1 MERAPRFGPTH
12 LLTAAIW
19 LHFKRK
25 FLNKGTTKDTC
36 RKFTVREKQLSK
48 ILSGSR
54 YKGGTDP
61 KGRGKKW
68 KSVPAKKPDEEDDE
82 EDDPQP
88 SASKEGK
95 SAMKGRPN

>member
-1 MERAPRFGPTH
+1 MA
-12 LLTAAIW
+12 AAIW
-19 LHFKRK
+19 LHFKKK
-25 FLNKGTTKDTC
+25 FLNEVTAKDTC

-54 YKGGTDP
+54 YKGGTDL
-61 KGRGKKW
+61 KGLAARGKKW
-68 KSVPAKKPDEEDDE
+68 KSVPTKKPDEKDDE

-88 SASKEGK
+88 SASEEGK